1 MQDFRTVPDVFR
13 AVTGQIDYHWRAG
26 IWPRIAD
33 LTDDEYLWEPAPNC
47 WTLRATDDH
56 QVAYDFEWPPPQPP
70 PFTTIAWRLFH
81 IAVGC
86 FAERATRYFP
96 EHVAHPWMKRIWEG
110 PFDFPMDA
118 AGAVAFLDSAWREW
132 RSGLEAAGEPGL
144 WRPLGDGEGNIR
156 DMQLGSEDPFIGLV
170 LHVHREVIHHGA
182 EILLLRDLYRARHG
196 G

>member
-1 MQDFRTVPDVFR
+1 MGDILR

-26 IWPRIAD
+26 LWPRLAN
-33 LTDDEYLWEPAPNC
+33 LTDEEYLWEPVPGC
-47 WTLRATDDH
+47 WTLRETPDGLTE
-56 QVAYDFEWPPPQPP
+56 YDFEWPPPQPA

-96 EHVAHPWMKRIWEG
+96 DSVDTPWTARIWEG
-110 PFDFPMDA
+110 PFVFPMDA
-118 AGAVAFLDSAWREW
+118 TGAIEFLDRSWRAW
-132 RSGLEAAGEPGL
+132 RSGLGQLGEAGL
-144 WRPLGDGEGNIR
+144 WRPLGDGEGDIA

-182 EILLLRDLYRARHG
+182 EILLLRDLYRTTKAR
-196 G
+196 